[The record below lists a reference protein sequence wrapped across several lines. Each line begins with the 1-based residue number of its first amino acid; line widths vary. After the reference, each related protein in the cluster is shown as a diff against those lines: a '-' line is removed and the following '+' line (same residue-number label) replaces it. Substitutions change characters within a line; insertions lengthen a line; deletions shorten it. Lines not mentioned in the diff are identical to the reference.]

1 MPLPSNFT
9 GRARDYNDG
18 LVHEIRSFLMSE
30 VQAPDVAMY
39 AACLVGVF
47 SIEGYR
53 EQGPVTCFFCV
64 VSPGGLDDA
73 VE

>member
-1 MPLPSNFT
+1 MPLPEGFT

-39 AACLVGVF
+39 AACHVGVF
-47 SIEGYR
+47 SIESYR
-53 EQGPVTCFFCV
+53 EQGPATCLQCMV
-64 VSPGGLDDA
+64 MPSGLDDA
-73 VE
+73 VG